1 MQIGIIGLSYAGK
14 STLFTTLL
22 QHKSEAAVLKAK
34 QQLERGTIKVPDER
48 LDRLSE
54 LFQPRKTVP
63 ATVEYIKLPG
73 LENSQN
79 TQRGLAPEMIAET
92 KTMDVLLLLV
102 RAFENDM
109 VPHPFE
115 RIDPRADI
123 EYIQTEFI
131 ISDLVVVENRIA
143 RIMKRP
149 AGLLTR
155 AEKLELE
162 LLNKCRSLLERETTL
177 REYDWSTEER
187 KRLRGFQ
194 FLTLKPVLFVI
205 NVGEEKLAD
214 GEQIRAEYRELQS
227 GYSDVAVLSAQIESE
242 IVHLEPADQDLFL
255 EELQI
260 AKPALHQVIQS
271 SYRLLGLMSFF
282 TVGEDECRSWTIVRG
297 SRAPQAAGA
306 IHSDLERGFI
316 RADVVAYR
324 DLIREG
330 SLQSCRSA
338 GLLRLEGKEYVVQDG
353 DVMEIR
359 FNL

>member
-22 QHKSEAAVLKAK
+22 QHKSETAVLKAK

-73 LENSQN
+73 LENGQN
-79 TQRGLAPEMIAET
+79 SQRGLAPELIAEA
-92 KTMDVLLLLV
+92 KTLDVLLLLV

-123 EYIQTEFI
+123 EHIEMEFI

-143 RIMKRP
+143 RIQKRP
-149 AGLLTR
+149 AGLLSR
-155 AEKLELE
+155 EDKQELE
-162 LLNKCRSLLERETTL
+162 LLEKCRGFLEEETAL
-177 REYDWSTEER
+177 REHEWNAEER

-194 FLTLKPVLFVI
+194 FLTLKPVLYVV
-205 NVGEEKLAD
+205 NVGEEELVAGD
-214 GEQIRAEYRELQS
+214 RIREEYHDLES
-227 GYSDVAVLSAQIESE
+227 DYSDVVVLSAQIESE
-242 IVHLEPADQDLFL
+242 IVHLEPADQELFL
-255 EELQI
+255 QDLQI
-260 AKPALHQVIQS
+260 ERPALHQVIRS

-282 TVGEDECRSWTIVRG
+282 TVGEDECRSWTIVQG

-316 RADVVAYR
+316 RADVVAYQ
-324 DLIREG
+324 DLIQEG

-338 GLLRLEGKEYVVQDG
+338 GLLRLEGKEYIVQDG

-359 FNL
+359 FNI